1 MNRRRALAAL
11 GGGCV
16 LPALWYVDRS
26 PRRSIDVRFWLSE
39 RAARHDGVGRRI
51 ESYVGDALGE
61 AFDDVTVSAGG
72 VVRVDDE
79 HGYRVTRSG
88 EWPRLVGT
96 ELAAARG
103 LDPVDDVNLLVT
115 DGPVDRTPAGAAVP
129 HVASAGGARHLGS
142 VPAREAVDGT
152 VPYATRWRVVQLL
165 LHEVGH
171 ALGLDHEH
179 GSIVGEAG
187 ATVASPMIS
196 TYAWLDGRPG
206 HDGVLDDRSACG
218 RAYPSDRGGERRLS
232 LSFSDC
238 AVSSLRAYDGGL
250 LP

>member
-1 MNRRRALAAL
+1 MLAAV
-11 GGGCV
+11 GGGCA
-16 LPALWYVDRS
+16 LPALWYAGRS

-72 VVRVDDE
+72 VVGVDTE
-79 HGYRVTRSG
+79 HGFRVTRSG

-142 VPAREAVDGT
+142 VPAREAVDDV
-152 VPYATRWRVVQLL
+152 VPYTTRWRVVQLL

-171 ALGLDHEH
+171 ALGLDHDH
-179 GSIVGEAG
+179 GSIVGDAE

-196 TYAWLDGRPG
+196 AYAWLDERAG
-206 HDGVLDDRSACG
+206 HDRFDADRSACG
-218 RAYPSDRGGERRLS
+218 RTYPADRGGERRLS
-232 LSFSDC
+232 LSFSEC
-238 AVSSLRAYDGGL
+238 AVARLRSYDGGL